1 MNTPDHSTLNYAN
14 TWIDIIKNPE
24 HPNQEKSE
32 WIISE
37 SLHNF
42 AEHFNK

>member
-1 MNTPDHSTLNYAN
+1 MKKTTAEVLAYSNK
-14 TWIDIIKNPE
+14 WIDIIKNKE
-24 HPNQEKSE
+24 HPNEEDSQ

>member
-1 MNTPDHSTLNYAN
+1 MTVPLSQALDYAN
-14 TWIDIIKNPE
+14 TWIDIIKNPK
-24 HPNQEKSE
+24 HPNKQKSE

>member
-1 MNTPDHSTLNYAN
+1 MPKSFRATLEYSTA
-14 TWIDIIKNPE
+14 WINIIKQK
-24 HPNQEKSE
+24 NQPDKKQAE

>member
-1 MNTPDHSTLNYAN
+1 MARDHTKALQYGEK
-14 TWIDIIKNPE
+14 WIDIIK
-24 HPNQEKSE
+24 EKKKPDEKQSE

-37 SLHNF
+37 SLKNF